1 LLSQYK
7 ADLDDGQ
14 LIVCKY
20 GKIQSMTSPTPE
32 LVLDAKAQL
41 GEGPSWDAASRT
53 LYWINI
59 YAGEIRAYSP
69 ETGSDRVIPVGEPV
83 GCLAPTKAGGLVIA
97 SQSGISL
104 LDPATGQRKL
114 LAHPEAGMPGNRFN
128 DGKCDPAGRFLA
140 GTMDN
145 AEKEA
150 SGSLYSLSPDGTLKT
165 LLTGVRISN
174 GLAWSPDHATLYYID
189 TPTRAVMAYQYD
201 LAIGNI
207 SQPRKAIYVPEELGW
222 PDGMTSD
229 MDGHLWIA
237 MWGGSAL
244 TKWDPASGRLLQTFP
259 IPALNVTSCAF
270 GGEGLTDLY
279 ITSARKGMSDG
290 QLVQYPLTG
299 AVFRLRTDVKGMP
312 AFSFG

>member
-1 LLSQYK
+1 MTDTSSKY
-7 ADLDDGQ
+7 
-14 LIVCKY
+14 KY

-32 LVLDAKAQL
+32 LVLDAQAQL
-41 GEGPSWDAASRT
+41 GEGPCWDTASRT
-53 LYWINI
+53 LYWIDI
-59 YAGEIRAYSP
+59 YAGEIHAYSP

-83 GCLAPTKAGGLVIA
+83 GCLAPTKSGELIIA

-104 LDPATGQRKL
+104 LSPETGLRKL
-114 LAHPEAGMPGNRFN
+114 LTHPESHLPGNRFN

-150 SGSLYSLSPDGTLKT
+150 SGSLYSLSPDGTLNT

-189 TPTRAVMAYQYD
+189 TPTRTVMAFAYD
-201 LAIGNI
+201 LVTGGI
-207 SQPRKAIYVPEELGW
+207 SQPRKAVHVPAELGW

-229 MDGHLWIA
+229 TDGHLWIA
-237 MWGGSAL
+237 MWGGAAL
-244 TKWDPASGRLLQTFP
+244 TKWDPAMGRLLQTIP

-270 GGEGLTDLY
+270 GGEGLTDLH
-279 ITSARKGMSDG
+279 ITSARKGMSDE
-290 QLVQYPLTG
+290 QISRYPLTG
-299 AVFRLRTDVKGMP
+299 GLFRLRTDVKGMP
-312 AFSFG
+312 TFSFG

>member
-1 LLSQYK
+1 
-7 ADLDDGQ
+7 
-14 LIVCKY
+14 
-20 GKIQSMTSPTPE
+20 MTSPTPE

-41 GEGPSWDAASRT
+41 GEGPCWDAATRT

-59 YAGEIRAYSP
+59 YAGEIHAFSP
-69 ETGSDRVIPVGEPV
+69 ETASDRVIQVGEAV
-83 GCLAPTKAGGLVIA
+83 GCIAPTKTGELVIA

-104 LDPATGQRKL
+104 LNPETGLRKML
-114 LAHPEAGMPGNRFN
+114 THPEAGMPGNRFN

-189 TPTRAVMAYQYD
+189 TPTRAVMAFAYD
-201 LAIGNI
+201 LATGDI
-207 SQPRKAIYVPEELGW
+207 SQPRRAIHVPEELGW

-229 MDGHLWIA
+229 MEGNLWIA
-237 MWGGSAL
+237 MWGGAAL
-244 TKWDPASGRLLQTFP
+244 TKWDPASGRLLQTIP
-259 IPALNVTSCAF
+259 VPALNVTSCAF

-290 QLVQYPLTG
+290 QI
-299 AVFRLRTDVKGMP
+299 
-312 AFSFG
+312 